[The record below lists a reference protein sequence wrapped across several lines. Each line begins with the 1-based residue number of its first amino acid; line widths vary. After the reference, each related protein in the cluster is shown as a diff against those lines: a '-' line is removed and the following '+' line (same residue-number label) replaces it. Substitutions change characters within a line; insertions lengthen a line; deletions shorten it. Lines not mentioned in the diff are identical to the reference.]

1 MKVYWHITIGFKMII
16 NDNDKNKILD
26 IHFNDSY
33 PLGDNYFLKAL
44 NPISFLP
51 YFYWWIVPFVAFLVL
66 AYQKYS
72 NNYINLRLTNFAK
85 NLDGVISSNI
95 IFIHDIYAVMSIFLL
110 ILFMV
115 SIKNVDNDEAFKE
128 KMMLL
133 NCWLIKNEHPNSNF
147 TKKIYV
153 LSFIWILVVQTV
165 FWIFYP
171 SPTIRSI
178 RLIMAE
184 NFFTHFL
191 YLNFFLFSYILVL
204 SSLLTTYGVRR
215 YGMQKN

>member
-1 MKVYWHITIGFKMII
+1 M
-16 NDNDKNKILD
+16 
-26 IHFNDSY
+26 
-33 PLGDNYFLKAL
+33 
-44 NPISFLP
+44 
-51 YFYWWIVPFVAFLVL
+51 
-66 AYQKYS
+66 
-72 NNYINLRLTNFAK
+72 RLTNFAK

-133 NCWLIKNEHPNSNF
+133 NCWLIKNEHPNSSF